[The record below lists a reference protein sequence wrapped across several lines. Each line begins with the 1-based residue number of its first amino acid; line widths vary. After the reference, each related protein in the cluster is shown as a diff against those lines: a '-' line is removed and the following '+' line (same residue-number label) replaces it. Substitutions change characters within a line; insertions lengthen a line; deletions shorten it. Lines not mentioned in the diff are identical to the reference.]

1 MGGAHAG
8 AGRYIGGEILWRSD
22 LNISIYQRRRRRRRR
37 PLGEQIELS
46 RVMALLRRS
55 SEAGGA
61 WLARSVP
68 LVSEKFIL
76 PYTI

>member
-22 LNISIYQRRRRRRRR
+22 LNISIYQRRRRRR
-37 PLGEQIELS
+37 PLGEQNELS
-46 RVMALLRRS
+46 RVMALLLR